1 MVASKRDGMATHS
14 DALFI
19 YVGDEGQWD
28 SGTRQKDKGKRQ
40 NLGKPVS
47 IGVGNVWNG
56 GTMRNGDR
64 AVLIFVGELIK
75 MSVTKKALSRNISGN

>member
-1 MVASKRDGMATHS
+1 M
-14 DALFI
+14 FI

-64 AVLIFVGELIK
+64 AALIFVGELIK
-75 MSVTKKALSRNISGN
+75 MSVTKESVSPYIFS